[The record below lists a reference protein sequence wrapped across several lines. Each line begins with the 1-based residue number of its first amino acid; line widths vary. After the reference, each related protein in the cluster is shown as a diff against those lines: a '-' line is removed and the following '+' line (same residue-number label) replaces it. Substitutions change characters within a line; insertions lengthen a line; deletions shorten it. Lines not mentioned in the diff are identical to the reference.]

1 MRIYE
6 GSPRQ
11 DWEETLRAVGAFADH
26 ERLKEILF
34 LELQDGFLLQGL
46 GVPAGGH
53 DSDHMGTI
61 AKRTYELL
69 DDQVGQLMDER
80 AAHRGEDP
88 ANVPHADLE
97 NYYEQAMRIIGSW
110 VDQQHARDLF
120 FFEQDGSFVVRILGT
135 GAGGTI
141 SHRLAEFTRE
151 EIVAMIDEAPHMR
164 DSAPA
169 ARNTAQGEAST

>member
-11 DWEETLRAVGAFADH
+11 DWEEALRSIGAFADQEH
-26 ERLKEILF
+26 LKEILF

-46 GVPAGGH
+46 GVPAGGA

-80 AAHRGEDP
+80 ASHRGEDQST
-88 ANVPHADLE
+88 VPHAALE

-120 FFEQDGSFVVRILGT
+120 FFEQDGSFVVRVLGT
-135 GAGGTI
+135 GPGGTI
-141 SHRLAEFTRE
+141 SHRLAEFTRD

-164 DSAPA
+164 NPAPA
-169 ARNTAQGEAST
+169 AQHTAQGEAST